1 MTRPTDSHALNSISV
16 TACRKSRMCWE
27 ALSCR
32 PVFLESKIHPGS
44 CIFHRPVEFRFM
56 FQHHRQVNYLWISKN
71 TLSSDCS
78 TTYQASTLAKNRA
91 VLKRKGWLCKET
103 RSSYPL
109 ISEGPSSEKATCIF
123 VDPKTFLTNWIFPQ
137 RRLPKGCHCCCL
149 CTAYRWVAKRV
160 RYGLNLEMSATLH
173 HRCHRVSL
181 SVA

>member
-56 FQHHRQVNYLWISKN
+56 FQHHRQVNYLWISKILCHQIAQLRIKRRPWQKTEQCQRGRVGSAKKHVQVIPWYQKDQAVRKQHVFLL
-71 TLSSDCS
+71 TLSFFDKLNLPS
-78 TTYQASTLAKNRA
+78 
-91 VLKRKGWLCKET
+91 KET
-103 RSSYPL
+103 S
-109 ISEGPSSEKATCIF
+109 
-123 VDPKTFLTNWIFPQ
+123 
-137 RRLPKGCHCCCL
+137 KGCHCCCR